1 MGDDVKVKKRKKYKK
16 RVLDIRQQKATNN
29 LTDVNRSQGQALRDA
44 GYSYNYANQPV
55 AFAKTQAG
63 RELVK
68 TCNRIRD
75 KSLKRAEDIANEA
88 NYGDVVRG
96 ADTLNKMS
104 RLESGE
110 NTDNQKVE
118 LTFTGWKK

>member
-1 MGDDVKVKKRKKYKK
+1 MKKTKKAPKKYKK
-16 RVLDIRQQKATNN
+16 RTTTDRQNRAKSEFV
-29 LTDVNRSQGQALRDA
+29 VNRCQKDALKKA
-44 GYSYNYANQPV
+44 GYSDAYAGNPGQ
-55 AFAKTQAG
+55 FAKTEAG
-63 RELVK
+63 QELIK